1 MAQTLFCRSD
11 EVIHFI
17 GNGLADLLATTF
29 DSHKISVDTGVI
41 KRKKSA
47 ASVTI
52 CSTSSSSAHA
62 SFLASFPFSLAFQE
76 ALGFYENEL

>member
-1 MAQTLFCRSD
+1 MAQTLFSRSD

-29 DSHKISVDTGVI
+29 DSHKFSVDAGVI

-52 CSTSSSSAHA
+52 CSISSSAHA
-62 SFLASFPFSLAFQE
+62 SFLASFPFSFAFQE
-76 ALGFYENEL
+76 ALDFYENEL